1 MSNAIEIT
9 RNNLF
14 GLNNG
19 LSSHLSHLVD
29 SPQFQQQQSHANQS
43 EHTGLK
49 MKNINKRFI

>member
-1 MSNAIEIT
+1 MSNATKVT
-9 RNNLF
+9 RNNLH
-14 GLNNG
+14 GINNG
-19 LSSHLSHLVD
+19 LRSHLSHLVD